1 MRKCTRRLLARGHLH
16 PTITRV
22 NAMGVG
28 PGRIRLHLRAERALG
43 LSALTRTHA
52 PVSVSRHVKH
62 ESAAS
67 IPSGPTQQYDENAPS
82 GSAVP
87 APSAPAVSSVDTGPF
102 TSALLDRAERL
113 AALDELDASHVRP
126 CMKCGLCKTRTNT
139 VFGMGDVEADLFIVG
154 NGPGDEEDRAALPF
168 QGEHGRKLDEMLGAM
183 SLSRQQIYV
192 ADLVK
197 CRLPDD
203 RSATVREVRE
213 CQAYLVRQIEIVRPR
228 VLLALGLQAARF
240 LVGSRAS
247 MSELRGKWSEFRGI
261 RVMVTHPP
269 SVLIRKPPQDV
280 RRAVWE
286 DLQQVMAALG
296 LKAAKKEGRTA

>member
-1 MRKCTRRLLARGHLH
+1 
-16 PTITRV
+16 
-22 NAMGVG
+22 MGVG

-43 LSALTRTHA
+43 LNALIGTLA
-52 PVSVSRHVKH
+52 PASSSRHVKD

-67 IPSGPTQQYDENAPS
+67 MPSGPTQQYDQSAPS
-82 GSAVP
+82 GGAVP
-87 APSAPAVSSVDTGPF
+87 APSAPAVLSASVGPF
-102 TSALLDRAERL
+102 TSALLGRAERIASL
-113 AALDELDASHVRP
+113 NELDASHVRP
-126 CMKCGLCKTRTNT
+126 CMKCGLCKSRTKT
-139 VFGMGDVEADLFIVG
+139 VFGMGDVEAELFIVG

-168 QGEHGRKLDEMLGAM
+168 QGEQGRKLDEMLGAM
-183 SLSRQQIYV
+183 SLSRERVYV

-213 CQAYLVRQIEIVRPR
+213 CQAYLVRQIEIVRPK

-247 MSELRGKWSEFRGI
+247 MSELRGKWSDFRGI

-269 SVLIRKPPQDV
+269 SVLIRKPPQEV

-286 DLQQVMAALG
+286 DLQQVMAELG
-296 LKAAKKEGRTA
+296 LKAVKKEGRTA